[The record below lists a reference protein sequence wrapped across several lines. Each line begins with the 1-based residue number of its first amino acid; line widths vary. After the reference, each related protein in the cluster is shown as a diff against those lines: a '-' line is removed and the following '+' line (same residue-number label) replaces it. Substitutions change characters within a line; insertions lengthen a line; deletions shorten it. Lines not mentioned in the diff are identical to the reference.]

1 MSIMATI
8 LELTQKIRENLR
20 ILETEEGVES
30 SVLDEIWDYVT
41 EIDDIVYESEEED
54 SRFEDIDE

>member
-1 MSIMATI
+1 MATI

>member
-1 MSIMATI
+1 MASI

-54 SRFEDIDE
+54 GRFEDIDE